1 MNCLKIS
8 FCRKQGMNNS
18 ASSGSCKRKRDDE
31 DESNGENKP
40 VNDKQ
45 SNTCVQSQSNK
56 CSVREGH
63 SWWTCMMLDNM
74 PMSMTKPQRVDQNS
88 SQK

>member
-1 MNCLKIS
+1 
-8 FCRKQGMNNS
+8 MNNS
-18 ASSGSCKRKRDDE
+18 ASSASCKRKRDDE

-45 SNTCVQSQSNK
+45 SNPCVQSQSNK

-74 PMSMTKPQRVDQNS
+74 PMSMTIKTSKSGSEFLPEIVLQLLL
-88 SQK
+88 

>member
-1 MNCLKIS
+1 
-8 FCRKQGMNNS
+8 MNNS
-18 ASSGSCKRKRDDE
+18 ASSASCKRKHDDE
-31 DESNGENKP
+31 DESNSENKP

-45 SNTCVQSQSNK
+45 GTSCVQPQSNK